1 MSLPEQ
7 LNSDWSSW
15 MTGEWIGT
23 GEGAVGKGQHLM
35 TVELGLGGQFLLTR
49 YTSKIIEMS
58 DEHISY
64 MKDKMNM
71 SEEDIKRIHDSSFE
85 ELGIETMISG
95 SDEIVVHV
103 FDSWRTILRGTGTWD
118 GHKETI
124 RFNGDNASGVRTIER
139 VSQDKMFI
147 TQEWD
152 MPDGSVMVETGELR
166 RVGS

>member
-1 MSLPEQ
+1 MSLPDQ
-7 LNSDWSSW
+7 LNSDWSNW

-23 GEGAVGKGQHLM
+23 GEGAVGMAEHLM
-35 TVELGLGGQFLLTR
+35 TVELGLGGQFLLSR

-58 DEHISY
+58 DEHIRY
-64 MKDKMNM
+64 MKNKMNF
-71 SEEDIKRIHDSSFE
+71 SAEEIKKIHDSSFE
-85 ELGIETMISG
+85 ELGIATMTSD

-124 RFNGDNASGVRTIER
+124 HFNGDNASGVRTIER
-139 VSQDKMFI
+139 VSQDTMFI

-152 MPDGSVMVETGELR
+152 MPDGNIMIETGELR
-166 RVGS
+166 RAGS